1 MCGIVGYIGDKKAS
15 SILID
20 GLNKLEYRG
29 YDSAGIALCHQDQ
42 VEVCKQVGKLNN
54 LEELVDEKKPQGRM
68 GIGHTRWAT
77 HGKPSTPNS
86 HPHTG
91 CEDEFVVVHNGIIEN
106 YLSLKEELLSQGHNF
121 SSETDTEAL
130 AHLLEENYEGDLEKT
145 VRRVTAKLEGSYAF
159 VVMTVNEPDK
169 LIAVRKDSP
178 LIIGIGDGE
187 YFVASDIPAILSHTD
202 EVYILD
208 DGEMGVVT
216 KDGVDLSTIDGEPIN
231 KDIFTVDWDP
241 GMAEKAGYDH
251 FMIKEIHE
259 QPESLRRAISG
270 RLSIDNQ
277 QVILEELDLS
287 PEELKGYER
296 IYIVACGTAYH
307 SGLVAK
313 YLIEDLVKI
322 SVEVDIASEFRYR
335 DPLVSEDTLVIV
347 VSQSGET
354 ADTLAAVREAQDK
367 GARVLAISNVVG
379 STIPRE
385 ADDVIYI
392 HAGPEIAVASTKA
405 YINMLMVFYLLSI
418 HLAQI
423 KESISQ
429 EKATDLI
436 ASLKNIPNQVAQ
448 IIKDSEKVFEEFA
461 SEYAKHENAFFI
473 GRGLDYA
480 VALEGAL
487 KLKEISYLH
496 AESYPAGELKHGTLA
511 LIEDNVPVVALATQK
526 SVLDKTLSNIQEVQA
541 RGASV
546 TGVVLNKK
554 EEVVDALDHVIE
566 IPETEEV
573 LTSILTVVPLQLLA
587 YYVAVEKGCDVDQPR
602 NLAKSVTVE

>member
-1 MCGIVGYIGDKKAS
+1 MCGIVGYIGDKDAS
-15 SILID
+15 SILMA

-29 YDSAGIALCHQDQ
+29 YDSAGIALYQQDQ
-42 VEVCKQVGKLNN
+42 IEVCKRVGKLDN
-54 LEELVDEKKPQGRM
+54 LEELVADKDPQGQV

-77 HGKPSTPNS
+77 HGKPSTPNA

-91 CEDEFVVVHNGIIEN
+91 CEGEFVIVHNGIIEN
-106 YLSLKEELLSQGHNF
+106 YLSLKEELLQQGHDF
-121 SSETDTEAL
+121 SSETDTEVL
-130 AHLLEENYEGDLEKT
+130 VHLLEEHYTGDLAET
-145 VRRVTAKLEGSYAF
+145 VRRVAAKLEGSYAF
-159 VVMTVNEPDK
+159 VALTVNEPDR
-169 LIAVRKDSP
+169 LIAVRQDSP
-178 LIIGIGDGE
+178 LIVGLNDGE
-187 YFVASDIPAILSHTD
+187 YFVASDIPAILEHTD

-208 DGEMGVVT
+208 DGEMAVVT
-216 KDGVDLSTIDGEPIN
+216 KAGVNLSTIEGEPVD
-231 KDIFTVDWDP
+231 KDIFTVDWNP

-251 FMIKEIHE
+251 FMLKEIHE
-259 QPESLRRAISG
+259 QPEALRRAISG

-277 QVILEELDLS
+277 EVILDELKLSSEELA
-287 PEELKGYER
+287 GYER

-322 SVEVDIASEFRYR
+322 PVEVDIASEFRYR
-335 DPLVSEDTLVIV
+335 DPLVSQDTLVIV

-405 YINMLMVFYLLSI
+405 YINMLMVFYLLAI
-418 HLAQI
+418 RLAQI

-429 EKATDLI
+429 EKAVELI
-436 ASLKNIPNQVAQ
+436 ADLKNIPNQAAQ
-448 IIKDSEKVFEEFA
+448 IIKDSEELFKEFA
-461 SEYAKHENAFFI
+461 GDYAEHENAFFI

-496 AESYPAGELKHGTLA
+496 AASYPAGELKHGTLA
-511 LIEDNVPVVALATQK
+511 LIEEDVPVVALATQK

-566 IPETEEV
+566 IPETEEL
-573 LTSILTVVPLQLLA
+573 LTSILTVIPLQLLA

>member
-1 MCGIVGYIGDKKAS
+1 MCGIVGYIGDRDAS
-15 SILID
+15 SILMD

-29 YDSAGIALCHQDQ
+29 YDSAGIALYQQ
-42 VEVCKQVGKLNN
+42 NQIEVCKRVGKLDN
-54 LEELVDEKKPQGRM
+54 LEELVAENDPQGQV

-77 HGKPSTPNS
+77 HGKPSTPNA

-91 CEDEFVVVHNGIIEN
+91 CESEFVVVHNGIIEN
-106 YLSLKEELLSQGHNF
+106 YLSLKEELLQQGHDF
-121 SSETDTEAL
+121 SSETDTEVL
-130 AHLLEENYEGDLEKT
+130 VHLLEEYYTGDLEET
-145 VRRVTAKLEGSYAF
+145 VRQIAVKLEGSYAF
-159 VVMTVNEPDK
+159 VAMTVNEPDR
-169 LIAVRKDSP
+169 LIAVRQDSP
-178 LIIGIGDGE
+178 LIVGLDDGE
-187 YFVASDIPAILSHTD
+187 YFVASDIPAILEHTD

-208 DGEMGVVT
+208 DGEMAVVT
-216 KDGVDLSTIDGEPIN
+216 KAGVNLSTIQGEPVD

-251 FMIKEIHE
+251 FMLKEIHE
-259 QPESLRRAISG
+259 QPEALRRAISG

-277 QVILEELDLS
+277 EVILEELKLS
-287 PEELKGYER
+287 AEELAGYER

-313 YLIEDLVKI
+313 YLMEDLVKI
-322 SVEVDIASEFRYR
+322 PVEVDIASEFRYR

-405 YINMLMVFYLLSI
+405 YINMLMVFYLLAI
-418 HLAQI
+418 RLAQI

-429 EKATDLI
+429 EKAVELI
-436 ASLKNIPNQVAQ
+436 ADLKNIPNQAAQ
-448 IIKDSEKVFEEFA
+448 IIKDSEEVFKEFA
-461 SEYAKHENAFFI
+461 SDYAEHENAFFI

-511 LIEDNVPVVALATQK
+511 LIEEDVPVVALATQK

-566 IPETEEV
+566 IPETEEL
-573 LTSILTVVPLQLLA
+573 LTSILTVIPLQLLA